1 MPTMADILFFPVE
14 RASAAAH
21 RPGAPQLQAAALAA
35 APETETWPE
44 GDMGDNGDLEMA
56 ASLAAAPS
64 LAGLVTKMDV
74 LVAHLAPGDGTDA
87 GLCPAEA
94 SLLRSVLRD
103 LRAFGTGAVFAAE
116 GANQRAPVSA
126 GANLVQGTGAS

>member
-1 MPTMADILFFPVE
+1 MPTMADILFFPVG

-44 GDMGDNGDLEMA
+44 DDMGDNGALEMA
-56 ASLAAAPS
+56 ASLAATPSRS
-64 LAGLVTKMDV
+64 LAGLATKMGV
-74 LVAHLAPGDGTDA
+74 MVAHLAPGDGTDA

-103 LRAFGTGAVFAAE
+103 LRAFRMGAVFAAE
-116 GANQRAPVSA
+116 G
-126 GANLVQGTGAS
+126 